1 MATPDP
7 PGAPGDAA
15 TVDKNW
21 QEWYWKQAEPVQQDI
36 NSGTDSLDKNMLA
49 LSSGALGVSLAFI
62 KDIVPLGQATWIC
75 LLIIS
80 WCAFALCMTTTL
92 LSFEFSIAG
101 LKKHR
106 DLLDEMLKAKN
117 PELAK
122 NQGSGWSRAVVVCR
136 HTALILFL
144 AGLACTVVF
153 VIKNVSSFHA
163 AGTANTPD
171 AAITNIGTTYMS
183 GEENRIEKVAKPEE
197 LQRGREP
204 MKLTPPPKAT
214 PVAPAPCPTK
224 EEK

>member
-21 QEWYWKQAEPVQQDI
+21 QEWYWKQAEPAQQSI

-106 DLLDEMLKAKN
+106 ELLDEMLKKKN
-117 PELAK
+117 PELARD
-122 NQGSGWSRAVVVCR
+122 QGSGWSTAVVVCR
-136 HTALILFL
+136 HAALILFL

-153 VIKNVSSFHA
+153 VIKNASSFHA
-163 AGTANTPD
+163 AGTAK
-171 AAITNIGTTYMS
+171 TNIGTIYMS
-183 GEENRIEKVAKPEE
+183 GEENKVERVVKPGE
-197 LQRGREP
+197 LQRGRES
-204 MKLTPPPKAT
+204 MKVTPPPKAV